1 MSEQMVNL
9 LIGLG
14 AGGFAALVAGLLA
27 RRKNEADTADV
38 ITQAAERV
46 LKQVQARSEQM
57 ERELSDLRVQS
68 AATRDK
74 LERDVSALSSA
85 VHRLSAMIVSLG
97 GDPSEI
103 IDALDMSRRDSF
115 TRSRQGDQIDGTR

>member
-9 LIGLG
+9 LVGLG

-27 RRKNEADTADV
+27 LRKNEADTADV

-46 LKQVQARSEQM
+46 LKQVQSRSDQM
-57 ERELSDLRVQS
+57 ERELSDLRLQS
-68 AATRDK
+68 AVTRDK

-97 GDPSEI
+97 GDPTEI
-103 IDALDMSRRDSF
+103 INALDVSRRDSAS
-115 TRSRQGDQIDGTR
+115 RSRKDDPQ